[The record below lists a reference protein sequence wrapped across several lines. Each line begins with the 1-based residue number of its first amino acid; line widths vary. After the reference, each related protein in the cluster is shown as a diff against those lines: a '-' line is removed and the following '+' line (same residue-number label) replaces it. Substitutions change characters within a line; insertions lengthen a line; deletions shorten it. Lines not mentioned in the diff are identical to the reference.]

1 MNKIAINF
9 KHETYEEGDIEGGEL
24 FYIHDM
30 YAKKYLK
37 LINDDYDF
45 YDFDDTCFNAKLIMN
60 NVCIT
65 GILSI
70 LYAKGKHKEGAFLIQ
85 LIDEIG
91 DLKIFNIE
99 RICM

>member
-9 KHETYEEGDIEGGEL
+9 KYETYEECDIEGAET
-24 FYIHDM
+24 FYINDM

-37 LINDDYDF
+37 LINDVYDD
-45 YDFDDTCFNAKLIMN
+45 DFDDTCFCAKIIMN
-60 NVCIT
+60 KDCLT

-70 LYAKGKHKEGAFLIQ
+70 FYAKGKHKEGDFLIQ

>member
-9 KHETYEEGDIEGGEL
+9 KRETYDERDIEGGKI
-24 FYIHDM
+24 FDIHDM
-30 YAKKYLK
+30 WAEKYLK
-37 LINDDYDF
+37 LINDVYD
-45 YDFDDTCFNAKLIMN
+45 DNFDDTCFWARIIMN
-60 NVCIT
+60 KDCLT
-65 GILSI
+65 GILTI
-70 LYAKGKHKEGAFLIQ
+70 YYTKGKHKGGAFLIQ

>member
-30 YAKKYLK
+30 WAKKYLK
-37 LINDDYDF
+37 LINDVYDD
-45 YDFDDTCFNAKLIMN
+45 DFDDTCFNAKIIMN
-60 NVCIT
+60 KDCLT

-70 LYAKGKHKEGAFLIQ
+70 FYAKGKHKEGDFLIQ